1 MILKKGKIQLDF
13 NVTGSQSR
21 DGLSCSDYW
30 CNVQFKVKG
39 NQIDLDSSIDMISKQ
54 EFLGLIEKLR
64 LFMEDDFI
72 QKGRISFIKNY
83 FVIYLEASLR
93 IGKRMQIKLVHIN
106 PNNDNYLL
114 SFRDEE
120 ILEFLHLLENEI
132 DKI

>member
-21 DGLSCSDYW
+21 DGLSGGDYW

-106 PNNDNYLL
+106 SNNDNYLL